1 MRNLICW
8 CPETQQPINLQIYTD
23 YATLARIWSNLVRF
37 QCPQCGAEH
46 ETKVGAACLQT
57 TLGRTA
63 SNEAHE
69 APARRAVSGD
79 NLMQGGTNVAG
90 TLGFDPAARRPA
102 LAPPPSPKASCLSP
116 AIHGNSKGGL
126 VS

>member
-1 MRNLICW
+1 MRHLICW

-37 QCPQCGAEH
+37 QCPHCGAEH

-63 SNEAHE
+63 SNEAYE
-69 APARRAVSGD
+69 APARRAV
-79 NLMQGGTNVAG
+79 
-90 TLGFDPAARRPA
+90 R
-102 LAPPPSPKASCLSP
+102 
-116 AIHGNSKGGL
+116 
-126 VS
+126 

>member
-23 YATLARIWSNLVRF
+23 YATLARIWSNPVRF
-37 QCPQCGAEH
+37 QCPYCGTKH

-69 APARRAVSGD
+69 ASARRAV
-79 NLMQGGTNVAG
+79 
-90 TLGFDPAARRPA
+90 R
-102 LAPPPSPKASCLSP
+102 
-116 AIHGNSKGGL
+116 
-126 VS
+126 

>member
-37 QCPQCGAEH
+37 QCPHCGAEH

-57 TLGRTA
+57 TLARTKRMRRQHGA
-63 SNEAHE
+63 RSGEE
-69 APARRAVSGD
+69 SVARRK
-79 NLMQGGTNVAG
+79 TNVAG
-90 TLGFDPAARRPA
+90 DAQ
-102 LAPPPSPKASCLSP
+102 
-116 AIHGNSKGGL
+116 H
-126 VS
+126 V